1 MQDNTINKIKYKIR
15 KITEYPL
22 VEIQDQIA
30 IRPPKQKISPVVY
43 QTWIDNKFGKTHAKS
58 ILKFRELNKQNKLF
72 GHCYHAT
79 QALYYFFVDA
89 KLKIM
94 SASCEGPAEH
104 HWWLQD
110 VDNNILDVTAEQ
122 YDAFDFDPP
131 YQKGKESK
139 WYGWKNRPHRKT
151 QKLMN
156 KIQPESKLYFQ
167 QYLDRPKKVY

>member
-1 MQDNTINKIKYKIR
+1 
-15 KITEYPL
+15 
-22 VEIQDQIA
+22 
-30 IRPPKQKISPVVY
+30 
-43 QTWIDNKFGKTHAKS
+43 
-58 ILKFRELNKQNKLF
+58 
-72 GHCYHAT
+72 
-79 QALYYFFVDA
+79 
-89 KLKIM
+89 M
-94 SASCEGPAEH
+94 SASCQGPAEH

-110 VDNNILDVTAEQ
+110 ADNNILDVTAEQ

-156 KIQPESKLYFQ
+156 KIQPESKLYFE